1 MTGPRDVIGLQ
12 GPAEAGRDGTGCD
25 GAGRYCRAEA
35 GRGGATAVG
44 GIEGGRGVS
53 VHCAA
58 RGSHGGPSAT
68 RCVGGGRGDSIGAA
82 LRLLAASMVCFSERR
97 AALSSGSRETSA
109 TVSALSWS

>member
-12 GPAEAGRDGTGCD
+12 GPAEAGRVGTGCD

-35 GRGGATAVG
+35 GRGGASAARGV
-44 GIEGGRGVS
+44 EGGRGVS
-53 VHCAA
+53 IDGTA

-68 RCVGGGRGDSIGAA
+68 RGVGGGRGDSIGAA
-82 LRLLAASMVCFSERR
+82 LRVHAASMVCLSERR